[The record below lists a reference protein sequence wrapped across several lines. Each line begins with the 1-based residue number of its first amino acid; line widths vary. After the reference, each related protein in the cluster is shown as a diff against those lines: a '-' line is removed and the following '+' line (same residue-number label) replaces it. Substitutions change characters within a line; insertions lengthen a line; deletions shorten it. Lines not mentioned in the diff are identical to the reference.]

1 MSTPE
6 TERLRAEIEQ
16 TRGQLGETVQALSY
30 KMDVPGRARDKLH
43 ETRDAA
49 QDMARQVAYQ
59 ATEAAHSATAKLP
72 EPVRERGQQA
82 VGAVRRRP
90 VPIAVAVLA
99 VLLLGWL
106 LRRWRG

>member
-6 TERLRAEIEQ
+6 TERLRAKIEQ
-16 TRGQLGETVQALSY
+16 TRGQLSETVQALNY
-30 KMDVPGRARDKLH
+30 KVDVPARARDKLH

-49 QDMARQVAYQ
+49 QEKARQVTSQ
-59 ATEAAHSATAKLP
+59 ATAKLP

-82 VGAVRRRP
+82 VVAVRRRP
-90 VPIAVAVLA
+90 IPVAAALLA